1 MKRSCQSRK
10 AEKPPFLLI
19 HSCCAP
25 CSSYVLEY
33 LSGHFDIAVFYY
45 NPNIA
50 PKTEY
55 FKRLD
60 EQMRLIG
67 ILNADKAEKN
77 NPGVPANGTSPDE
90 ILLISG
96 DYDQDEFLKRISG
109 LENEPEGGMRCSECY
124 RMRLERTAQKAAE
137 EGFDFF
143 TTTLTVS
150 PYKNADMLNE
160 IGGKAAE
167 KYNVM
172 FLPSDFKTTATS
184 GPSSCQDSTAYT
196 ARTTAD
202 AFLRPQITGE
212 NLFRNMSNQAKSNNK

>member
-1 MKRSCQSRK
+1 MKRNYQKELETILSEQEGRK
-10 AEKPPFLLI
+10 NRPSLLI

-172 FLPSDFKTTATS
+172 FLPSDFKKNDGYKRS
-184 GPSSCQDSTAYT
+184 IELSRQYGLYRQDYCGCVFSV
-196 ARTTAD
+196 R
-202 AFLRPQITGE
+202 
-212 NLFRNMSNQAKSNNK
+212 K

>member
-1 MKRSCQSRK
+1 MKRNYQKELETILSEQEGRK
-10 AEKPPFLLI
+10 NRPSLLI

-67 ILNADKAEKN
+67 ILNADKAEKK

-172 FLPSDFKTTATS
+172 FLPSDFKKNDGYKRS
-184 GPSSCQDSTAYT
+184 IELSRQYGLYRQDYCGCVFSV
-196 ARTTAD
+196 R
-202 AFLRPQITGE
+202 
-212 NLFRNMSNQAKSNNK
+212 K

>member
-1 MKRSCQSRK
+1 
-10 AEKPPFLLI
+10 
-19 HSCCAP
+19 
-25 CSSYVLEY
+25 
-33 LSGHFDIAVFYY
+33 
-45 NPNIA
+45 
-50 PKTEY
+50 
-55 FKRLD
+55 
-60 EQMRLIG
+60 MRLIG

-96 DYDQDEFLKRISG
+96 IDYDQDEFLKRISG

-172 FLPSDFKTTATS
+172 FLPSDFKKNDGYKRS
-184 GPSSCQDSTAYT
+184 IELSRQYGLYRQDYCGCVFSV
-196 ARTTAD
+196 R
-202 AFLRPQITGE
+202 
-212 NLFRNMSNQAKSNNK
+212 K